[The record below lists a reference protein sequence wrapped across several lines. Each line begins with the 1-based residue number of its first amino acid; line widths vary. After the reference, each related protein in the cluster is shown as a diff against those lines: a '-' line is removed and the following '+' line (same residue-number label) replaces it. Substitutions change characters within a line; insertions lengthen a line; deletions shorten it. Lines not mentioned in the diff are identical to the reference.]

1 MWLFCF
7 EDVQTAPN
15 TMYKRIMACHWP
27 APSHYLNQ
35 RWYILSIGPLQ
46 TNFSENLIEI
56 HIFAFKKMH
65 FKMSA
70 KMTSILSGPQWV
82 DMNQVFMLVYST
94 GRSATMPGLD
104 QNWSLL
110 PALGRF
116 RRQVV
121 LANYR
126 VKTKYKGTCAGPT
139 LGRYRPCDVGLTS
152 LRRWVD
158 VARRR
163 RPNIGSTS
171 VTILVYYNQNKQKCS
186 TTKRHDSFLSS
197 KKSNNNN
204 GSLHDACKPLK
215 KM

>member
-1 MWLFCF
+1 
-7 EDVQTAPN
+7 
-15 TMYKRIMACHWP
+15 MACRWP
-27 APSHYLNQ
+27 APRHYNQ

-56 HIFAFKKMH
+56 HIFAFKKTH

-82 DMNQVFMLVYST
+82 DMNQVFMLMYST
-94 GRSATMPGLD
+94 GRSVTMPGLD

-110 PALGRF
+110 PALERF

-121 LANYR
+121 LANDR

-139 LGRYRPCDVGLTS
+139 LGRYRPCDVGPTS

-171 VTILVYYNQNKQKCS
+171 VTILASYNQNKQKCS
-186 TTKRHDSFLSS
+186 TTKRHDSFLSL

-215 KM
+215 QM

>member
-1 MWLFCF
+1 
-7 EDVQTAPN
+7 
-15 TMYKRIMACHWP
+15 MACRWP

-35 RWYILSIGPLQ
+35 RRYILSIGPLQ

-70 KMTSILSGPQWV
+70 KMASILSGPQWV
-82 DMNQVFMLVYST
+82 DIYQVFMLVYST
-94 GRSATMPGLD
+94 GRSVTMPGLD

-110 PALGRF
+110 PALGQF

-126 VKTKYKGTCAGPT
+126 VKTKYKGTCVGST
-139 LGRYRPCDVGLTS
+139 LVRYRPCDVGPTS

-158 VARRR
+158 VARQR

-171 VTILVYYNQNKQKCS
+171 VTILDYYKQNKQKCS

-197 KKSNNNN
+197 KKSNNIN

-215 KM
+215 QM